1 MKNKITNNLLNKDI
15 IFRWLKPLLPLFFIF
30 IASLGHT
37 QQPTYKLQ
45 ELFMD
50 AETWFY
56 FQDYKNSL
64 PLYLRV
70 HEAYPE
76 NHNVNYKIGFCY
88 LNIEGQKEKAIPYL
102 KKAAE
107 NTTFNYNREAFYEKE
122 APVDA
127 LFYLANAYLINNQFN
142 KALEY
147 YNAFE
152 KKIENNRGLFSR
164 RNSYDKE
171 YLLKQKEACRNA
183 KKLMNEPVNFTAKK
197 LGMSVNTPMYEYNP
211 VVSGDQKTLVFTS
224 ERKFYTGVFMVKKEN
239 GKWGPPVNLLPQ
251 LGIDGDCETTSLS
264 YDGKE
269 LYLYREDE
277 LDGNLYVSYY
287 ENGEWSNIQK
297 LGENINTKYWESHAT
312 ISADGEKLYFVSNR
326 EGGIGDLDIYVSER
340 LPNGKWGEAKNIG
353 TPINTQWREDTP
365 FLTQDGNTMFFSS
378 EGHYN
383 MGGFDIFVAHKT
395 EDGWTQPQNIGYP
408 INTTDDD
415 KFFVPLNNGEE
426 AYYANFNKTAAGQKD
441 IFKYTLK
448 DLETIDFIDIEGI
461 FTYEPDKKNEKKIT
475 QINVINTVTND
486 TIAKLDPE
494 KQSKFFSYQKIDGKN
509 HLVYQ
514 TPALKNNEQYL
525 ISQDFGIRKKT
536 AQKLPDEKVE
546 ERKEEKE
553 KPQPTISLDNK
564 IFKATSENEN
574 IKIKLQLKD
583 GNKLIVNTFQN
594 DKLINTEEFPV
605 KEDEFIY
612 EYQPTGKETK
622 IKFSLI
628 DENNNKQT
636 RDVSIIPEKTGTKPK
651 DKEPQLDVAGKSY
664 SLASGKKK
672 VTIKLNVEK
681 NSKLFVSTFIDDKL
695 IDEEE
700 FDIKQETFTYEV
712 EPKKEKSKINFKL
725 VDQNNNVRNKE
736 VIISHKPIDKNLE
749 ELLKKIDKTN
759 NTPVKNRIQQIQE
772 ESTTSEDFI
781 NKMFKETKESSIPK
795 ENLKTFLYASVLLA
809 PQSLEEF
816 HMELLDL
823 SGKTP
828 INDYLKSIS
837 TKDYNSKNDYL
848 SNLIRATQKN
858 NFTVSDIQKL
868 LHNYLAT
875 QYSAG
880 ELADL
885 MTKFANINL
894 SSVFKDLQT
903 ETSDIVSVEDLL
915 KYLRQNDTPHNRKI
929 LAYIMAV
936 ELTEIKTESEEKK
949 EDKEKEDKQVDRN
962 LLWWIAGAAII
973 LILLMIIVS
982 GRRKR
987 KKNN

>member
-1 MKNKITNNLLNKDI
+1 MKNNITNNLLNKEI
-15 IFRWLKPLLPLFFIF
+15 IFRWLKPLLPLFFII
-30 IASLGHT
+30 IASSGHT

-64 PLYLRV
+64 PLYKRV

-76 NHNVNYKIGFCY
+76 NYNVNYKIGFCY

-183 KKLMNEPVNFTAKK
+183 KKLMSEPVNFTAKK
-197 LGMSVNTPMYEYNP
+197 LGISVNTPMYEYNP
-211 VVSGDQKTLVFTS
+211 VISGDQKTLIYTS

-264 YDGKE
+264 YNGKE

-383 MGGFDIFVAHKT
+383 MGGFDIFVVHKT

-461 FTYEPDKKNEKKIT
+461 FTYESDKKDKKKIT
-475 QINVINTVTND
+475 QINVINTETND

-514 TPALKNNEQYL
+514 TPALKNNEQYF

-546 ERKEEKE
+546 EKKEEKE
-553 KPQPTISLDNK
+553 KIQPTINLDNK
-564 IFKATSENEN
+564 IFKATSVNEN

-605 KEDEFIY
+605 KEEEFIY

-622 IKFSLI
+622 IKFSLV

-636 RDVSIIPEKTGTKPK
+636 RDISILPGKTETKTEEK
-651 DKEPQLDVAGKSY
+651 DPQLDVASRSY

-681 NSKLFVSTFIDDKL
+681 NSKLYVSTFIDDKL

-725 VDQNNNVRNKE
+725 VDKNNNVRNKE

-749 ELLKKIDKTN
+749 ELLTKIDKTN
-759 NTPVKNRIQQIQE
+759 NTPVKNRIKQIQKK
-772 ESTTSEDFI
+772 TTSSEDFI
-781 NKMFKETKESSIPK
+781 KEMFKESKDPSIPK
-795 ENLKTFLYASVLLA
+795 ETLKTFLYASVLFA
-809 PQSLEEF
+809 PHSLEEF

-837 TKDYNSKNDYL
+837 AKDYNSKNDYL
-848 SNLIRATQKN
+848 SNLIRAIQKN

-868 LHNYLAT
+868 LYNYLAT
-875 QYSAG
+875 QYSAD
-880 ELADL
+880 ELANL
-885 MTKFANINL
+885 ITNFANINL

-903 ETSDIVSVEDLL
+903 KTSDIVSVEDLL
-915 KYLRQNDTPHNRKI
+915 KYLKQNDTPHNRKI

-936 ELTEIKTESEEKK
+936 ELTEIKIESEEKK
-949 EDKEKEDKQVDRN
+949 EDKEDKQVDRN